1 MNMKNTIFF
10 LALSFLIFSCED
22 NSKLLVGQKTSME
35 INGQK
40 TWMNVPIGQ
49 KTSMEAN
56 LVFDAGTVVKGEVI
70 NAKFKVKNTGKYPLV
85 FGEVRPSCS
94 CTVPHKPEK
103 PIQPGETGEI
113 VAQVM
118 TDKLNTKNVS
128 KSVTIMTNTEP
139 NKTVLMI
146 KAVIK

>member
-22 NSKLLVGQKTSME
+22 NSKVVVGQKTTME
-35 INGQK
+35 
-40 TWMNVPIGQ
+40 V
-49 KTSMEAN
+49 N

-103 PIQPGETGEI
+103 PIKPGETGEI

-139 NKTVLMI
+139 NTTVLMI
-146 KAVIK
+146 KGVIK

>member
-22 NSKLLVGQKTSME
+22 NSKVIVGQKTSME
-35 INGQK
+35 
-40 TWMNVPIGQ
+40 V
-49 KTSMEAN
+49 N

-139 NKTVLMI
+139 NTTVLMI

>member
-1 MNMKNTIFF
+1 MKTTIFF

-22 NSKLLVGQKTSME
+22 NSKVNIGQKTSME

-40 TWMNVPIGQ
+40 TSMKAKGQ

-56 LVFDAGTVVKGEVI
+56 LVFDAGTVLKGEVI

-139 NKTVLMI
+139 NTTVLRI
-146 KAVIK
+146 KGIIK

>member
-1 MNMKNTIFF
+1 MKKSILLFSLCF
-10 LALSFLIFSCED
+10 AMLACKDTPKVE
-22 NSKLLVGQKTSME
+22 VGQKTTME
-35 INGQK
+35 
-40 TWMNVPIGQ
+40 V
-49 KTSMEAN
+49 N
-56 LVFDAGTVVKGEVI
+56 LVFDAGTVIKGEVI

-103 PIQPGETGEI
+103 PILPGETDEI

-118 TDKLNTKNVS
+118 TDKLSFKNVS
-128 KSVTIMTNTEP
+128 KSVTVMANTEP
-139 NKTVLMI
+139 NTTVLMI

>member
-1 MNMKNTIFF
+1 MKKTIVF
-10 LALSFLIFSCED
+10 LAFCSLLFACED
-22 NSKLLVGQKTSME
+22 TSKVVVGQKTTME
-35 INGQK
+35 
-40 TWMNVPIGQ
+40 V
-49 KTSMEAN
+49 N
-56 LVFDAGTVVKGEVI
+56 LVYDAGNVIKGEVI

-103 PIQPGETGEI
+103 PILPGKSGEI

-118 TDKLNTKNVS
+118 TDKLNTKNIS

-139 NKTVLMI
+139 NTTVLMI
-146 KAVIK
+146 KGVIK

>member
-22 NSKLLVGQKTSME
+22 NSKVIVGQKTSME
-35 INGQK
+35 
-40 TWMNVPIGQ
+40 V
-49 KTSMEAN
+49 N

-139 NKTVLMI
+139 NTTVLMI
-146 KAVIK
+146 KGVIK

>member
-1 MNMKNTIFF
+1 MLACKDNTKV
-10 LALSFLIFSCED
+10 E
-22 NSKLLVGQKTSME
+22 VGQKTTME
-35 INGQK
+35 
-40 TWMNVPIGQ
+40 V
-49 KTSMEAN
+49 N
-56 LVFDAGTVVKGEVI
+56 LVFDAGTVIKGEVI

-103 PIQPGETGEI
+103 PILPGETGEI

-118 TDKLNTKNVS
+118 TDKLSTKNVT
-128 KSVTIMTNTEP
+128 KSVTVMANTEP
-139 NKTVLMI
+139 NTTVLMI

>member
-22 NSKLLVGQKTSME
+22 NSKVVVGQKTSME
-35 INGQK
+35 
-40 TWMNVPIGQ
+40 V
-49 KTSMEAN
+49 N

>member
-22 NSKLLVGQKTSME
+22 NSKVVVGQKTSME
-35 INGQK
+35 
-40 TWMNVPIGQ
+40 V
-49 KTSMEAN
+49 N

-139 NKTVLMI
+139 NTTVLMI
-146 KAVIK
+146 KGVIK

>member
-1 MNMKNTIFF
+1 MKKSIVFF
-10 LALSFLIFSCED
+10 AFCSLLFSCED
-22 NSKLLVGQKTSME
+22 TSKVVVGQKTTME
-35 INGQK
+35 
-40 TWMNVPIGQ
+40 V
-49 KTSMEAN
+49 N
-56 LVFDAGTVVKGEVI
+56 LVYDAGNVIKGEVI

-103 PIQPGETGEI
+103 PIPAGETGEI

-118 TDKLNTKNVS
+118 TDKLNTKNIS

-139 NKTVLMI
+139 NTTVLMI
-146 KAVIK
+146 KGVIK

>member
-1 MNMKNTIFF
+1 MKKIIFF
-10 LALSFLIFSCED
+10 LSLSFLIFSCED
-22 NSKLLVGQKTSME
+22 NTKVAVGQKTTME
-35 INGQK
+35 
-40 TWMNVPIGQ
+40 V
-49 KTSMEAN
+49 N
-56 LVFDAGTVVKGEVI
+56 LVFDAGIVVKGEVI

-103 PIQPGETGEI
+103 PIMPGKTGEI

-118 TDKLNTKNVS
+118 TDKLNSKNVS

-139 NKTVLMI
+139 NTTVLRI
-146 KAVIK
+146 KGVIK

>member
-22 NSKLLVGQKTSME
+22 NSNVVVGQKTTME
-35 INGQK
+35 
-40 TWMNVPIGQ
+40 V
-49 KTSMEAN
+49 N

-128 KSVTIMTNTEP
+128 KSITIMTNTEP
-139 NKTVLMI
+139 NTTVLRI
-146 KAVIK
+146 KGVIK

>member
-1 MNMKNTIFF
+1 MKKIIFF
-10 LALSFLIFSCED
+10 LALSFFIFSCED
-22 NSKLLVGQKTSME
+22 NSKVLVGQKTTME
-35 INGQK
+35 
-40 TWMNVPIGQ
+40 V
-49 KTSMEAN
+49 N
-56 LVFDAGTVVKGEVI
+56 LVYDAGNVVKGEVI

-103 PIQPGETGEI
+103 PIMPGKTGVI
-113 VAQVM
+113 IAQVM

-139 NKTVLMI
+139 NTTVLRI
-146 KAVIK
+146 KGVIK

>member
-1 MNMKNTIFF
+1 MKNTIFF

-40 TWMNVPIGQ
+40 TWMKVPIGQ

>member
-22 NSKLLVGQKTSME
+22 NSNVVVGQKTTME
-35 INGQK
+35 
-40 TWMNVPIGQ
+40 V
-49 KTSMEAN
+49 N

-139 NKTVLMI
+139 NTTVLRI
-146 KAVIK
+146 KGVIK

>member
-1 MNMKNTIFF
+1 MNKKNTIFF
-10 LALSFLIFSCED
+10 LAISFLIFSCED
-22 NSKLLVGQKTSME
+22 NSKVIVGQKTSME
-35 INGQK
+35 
-40 TWMNVPIGQ
+40 V
-49 KTSMEAN
+49 N

-139 NKTVLMI
+139 NTTVLMI
-146 KAVIK
+146 KGVIK

>member
-1 MNMKNTIFF
+1 MKNTIFF